1 VARRLTDTY
10 DPVAVERCERVT
22 QLFEDYVSIEE
33 ASKLLNM
40 SPQGARDR
48 VKRGTLAGVRVGGSA
63 FIHKNE
69 IIRVRSKFS
78 TQPNRQ
84 QAS

>member
-1 VARRLTDTY
+1 VTRRLTDTY
-10 DPVAVERCERVT
+10 DPVAVERCERLEK
-22 QLFEDYVSIEE
+22 LFEDYVSIDE

-40 SPQGARDR
+40 SPQSAHRM
-48 VKRGTLAGVRVGGSA
+48 VKRGTLAGARVGGSA

-78 TQPNRQ
+78 AQPNRQ